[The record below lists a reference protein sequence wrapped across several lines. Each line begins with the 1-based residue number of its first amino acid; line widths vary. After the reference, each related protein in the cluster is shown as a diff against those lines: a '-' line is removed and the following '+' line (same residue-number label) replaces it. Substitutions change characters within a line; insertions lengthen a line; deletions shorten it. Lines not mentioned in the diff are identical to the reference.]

1 MRDAGATTT
10 LLVARSRLV
19 SADPEAVIE
28 PIRAAWPGAAPKVE
42 VIALEEL
49 LESPRKAAARAN
61 AVIALLGE
69 DESNALVYRLED
81 ALGVATRP
89 AIVLRDTPEGSPKP
103 RDADGVLVEPMHA
116 DPVYLANALSALMRR
131 QPMIDRLAGELNIA
145 QASLGGVQGQVTR
158 WQDEMQLAASVQREF
173 FPKKTPTPDGLDV
186 GVIFRPAGYVSGDIW
201 DVEQVDEHRTAFF
214 IADAVGHGVPAA
226 LLTLVIARSIR
237 KTEGVGADRRV
248 LSPAETLTRLNLEFS
263 ERLTDRSRFATA
275 VYGVFDARS
284 NTVTLAGAGHP
295 VADPVAARA
304 DRADRDGG
312 AAAGG
317 VPGGRVQRGRVRDGH
332 GRRARAVQRR
342 VRDGVPGPRVGGAGR
357 ASADADVSGQAGRGG
372 RGRVQARA
380 IRAPSGGSV
389 GRAGGVAAPV
399 GRRDGNPDR
408 PDAGVRGGSGGVTE
422 NPAHSGGVSGR

>member
-19 SADPEAVIE
+19 SGDPEAVIE
-28 PIRAAWPGAAPKVE
+28 PILAAWPGAGAPPKVV

-275 VYGVFDARS
+275 VYGVFDSRS

-295 VADPVAARA
+295 PPILSRHGRIERIETDGPLLGVFPEAEYNEVEFVMDTGDVLVLFSDGFETAFPDPGSAARDVRLPTLTYLDKLAEAGA
-304 DRADRDGG
+304 DGFKLAQSVRRLEDQLDSQIGSLHQADDVT
-312 AAAGG
+312 AILIA
-317 VPGGRVQRGRVRDGH
+317 PTRVC
-332 GRRARAVQRR
+332 
-342 VRDGVPGPRVGGAGR
+342 
-357 ASADADVSGQAGRGG
+357 
-372 RGRVQARA
+372 
-380 IRAPSGGSV
+380 
-389 GRAGGVAAPV
+389 
-399 GRRDGNPDR
+399 
-408 PDAGVRGGSGGVTE
+408 AGVR
-422 NPAHSGGVSGR
+422 AA